1 MTQNNQSTYNLNHN
15 LCHLVE
21 EVATA
26 ININGVN
33 YAVMMMT
40 PDNYEDFAMGFLF
53 TESIISHAYDVHDIN
68 LNPSPQGMNIEIT
81 VANRCFER
89 FKHNKRQL
97 AGNTGC
103 GICGVTAIEQ
113 ALPKLP
119 KLSPKDPIQLTNLA
133 QLKQQ
138 MQQYQIKAKTTGA
151 IHAAFSLNAQA
162 QIQLCREDLG
172 RHNALDKLI
181 GALLQQK
188 QNCESLLVT
197 SRCSSELINK
207 AILFG
212 AHNLISLASPSRL
225 AVERA
230 LEHNLNLIHIPKQDS
245 AIIYS
250 NMQRPSSNGA
260 IHV

>member
-1 MTQNNQSTYNLNHN
+1 MTQHNPPTYKVNSN

-26 ININGVN
+26 ININGIN

-40 PDNYEDFAMGFLF
+40 PDDYEDFAIGFLL
-53 TESIISHAYDVHDIN
+53 TESIIAHIYDVHDIN
-68 LNPSPQGMNIEIT
+68 LSPSSQGMNIEIT
-81 VANRCFER
+81 VANRCFEML
-89 FKHNKRQL
+89 KHNKRQL

-103 GICGVTAIEQ
+103 GICGVTAIKQ

-119 KLSPKDPIQLTNLA
+119 KLSPKAPVQLTNLSH
-133 QLKQQ
+133 LKQQ
-138 MQQYQIKAKTTGA
+138 MQQHQIKAKTTGA
-151 IHAAFSLNAQA
+151 IHAAFGLNAQA

-181 GALLQQK
+181 GAMLRQK
-188 QNCESLLVT
+188 QHCESLLVT

-212 AHNLISLASPSRL
+212 AQNLISLASPSRL

-250 NMQRPSSNGA
+250 NMQPPSSNGA